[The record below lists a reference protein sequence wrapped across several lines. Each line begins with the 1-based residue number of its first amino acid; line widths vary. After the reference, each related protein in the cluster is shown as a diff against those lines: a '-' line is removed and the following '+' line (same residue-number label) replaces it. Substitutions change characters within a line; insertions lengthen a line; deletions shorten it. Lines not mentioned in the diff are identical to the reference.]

1 MADIP
6 PRGNGWSGRPP
17 VMRSPLREG
26 SRATGSEGVAVDDL
40 CLLPKVQVRADDDAA
55 ATEVLGVRFG
65 RSISQGGR
73 LVVGSGPGEWLLVGP
88 VDEAPGALVAEL
100 ERRLALVPGLVTVVD
115 LTHGRA
121 LLRLRGPAT
130 LTVLSRLTS
139 FDLDDRFV
147 PDGAAWRTSVAG
159 VVTDLVRDDAGGS
172 PSYLLHCER
181 SSGRY
186 LVDTVL
192 AAGADVGAVLAGQ
205 PRTTWT
211 MPSTSTT
218 G

>member
-1 MADIP
+1 VP
-6 PRGNGWSGRPP
+6 ETRPSGHGWTGPAP
-17 VMRSPLREG
+17 VPRSPLRKG
-26 SRATGSEGVAVDDL
+26 TRATGDEGLAVDDL
-40 CLLPKVQVRADDDAA
+40 CLLPKVQVRADDEAA
-55 ATEVLGVRFG
+55 ASEVLGARFG
-65 RSISQGGR
+65 RSARAGTR
-73 LVVGSGPGEWLLVGP
+73 LVCGSGPGEWLVVGP
-88 VDEAPGALVAEL
+88 AADPAGELAAEL
-100 ERRLALVPGLVTVVD
+100 QHLLAPVAGLVTVVD

-130 LTVLSRLTS
+130 RAVLSRLTA

-159 VVTDLVRDDAGGS
+159 VVTDLVRDDDGGP

-192 AAGADVGAVLAGQ
+192 AAGADLGAVLDGQ